1 MHILLRI
8 RDSQDAIARWQDALS
23 AALPEATWHPEAN
36 LAPDIADQIR
46 VAVVANPPA
55 GSLRNLPR
63 LEFVQSLWAGV
74 DSLLAD
80 TTIPEELVI
89 ARMVDPAMSTAMAET
104 ALWAT
109 ISLHRGFF
117 DYQRQQ
123 QQGLWHELAQR
134 RAGEIRVTVLGMGAM
149 GLASAKAIAAMGY
162 AVTGWQTGESKR
174 VVPMNSGISVASG
187 TLGLQRILP
196 QTDILINLLPLT
208 PQTRGLLNQDFF
220 LSMPQGA
227 CVVNLARGGHVVEE
241 GLLSALGSG
250 HLRHAVL
257 DVFRTEP
264 LPPDHVFWHHPKIT
278 ILPHIAAITDPDSA
292 SVVAAKQI
300 RAWFAG
306 EPIANRVER
315 RRGY

>member
-8 RDSQDAIARWQDALS
+8 RDSQDQIARWQDALS
-23 AALPEATWHPEAN
+23 AALPEAIWHPEAN
-36 LAPDIADQIR
+36 VAPDIADQIR

-55 GSLRNLPR
+55 GSLRDLPR

-109 ISLHRGFF
+109 LSLHRSFF

-123 QQGLWHELAQR
+123 HQGIWHELAQR
-134 RAGEIRVTVLGMGAM
+134 RASDIRVTVLGMGAM

-162 AVTGWQTGESKR
+162 TVTAWHTGESNR
-174 VVPMNSGISVASG
+174 VARAQTGISVVSG
-187 TLGLQRILP
+187 NAGLRHALP

-208 PQTRGLLNQDFF
+208 AQTSGLLNQDLFVA
-220 LSMPQGA
+220 LPKGA
-227 CVVNLARGGHVVEE
+227 SVVNLARGGHVVEE
-241 GLLSALGSG
+241 DLLAALQSG
-250 HLRHAVL
+250 HLQHAVL
-257 DVFRTEP
+257 DVFQTEP
-264 LPPDHVFWHHPKIT
+264 LPAGHIFWKHPKIT
-278 ILPHIAAITDPDSA
+278 ILPHVAAITDPDSA

-300 RAWFAG
+300 RAWFSG
-306 EPIANRVER
+306 DPIANRVER